1 VCGIAGIFHLRNH
14 HDVTLESIKRMIGVL
29 RHRGPD
35 GSGIY
40 LDDYVALGHTR
51 LSILDLSKGS
61 QPIHNEDQNLWI
73 IYNGEIFNYLE
84 LKDDLVKKGH
94 SFYTK
99 TDTEVLLHL
108 YEEYGC
114 SCLNRLNGQYAF
126 AIWDLKKKELFLARD
141 RVGICPLYYT
151 HHNGSFVFGSE
162 MKSIFM
168 AENIYREID
177 PTAINQ
183 IFTFWTTLPG
193 NSVFKNIK
201 ELPPGH
207 YLKISNN
214 QIVLKE
220 YWNIAFSPPTEQ
232 LDLSIKNINNE
243 IYELLIDAIRLRL
256 RSDVPV
262 GCYLSG
268 GLDSS
273 IITSLV
279 VNNFN
284 NKVKTFG
291 IRFNED
297 KFDEGTYQDI
307 MVKSLKC
314 NHSFEIVSNKNIGA
328 ALEEVVWH
336 TETPLLRTA
345 PAPLFLLSK
354 LVNREGFRVVL
365 TGEGADEV
373 FGGYNIFREAKVR
386 NFWAHQPNSK
396 FRGLLIKKL
405 YPYVFDNLK
414 TTAMQESFFA
424 SGLKNTNDPFFS
436 HYIRWKNTSR
446 IKTFLTDE
454 FKAFC
459 DINKDYEK
467 LKQILPPS
475 FETWDFLAKAQ
486 FIEMKLFLSNY
497 LLSSQGDRMAMANSL
512 EIRVPYL
519 DHRIIEFM
527 GQVPSKWK
535 IKGLNE
541 KYLLKST
548 FKQILPV
555 EIVNR
560 PKHPYRAPIKQSIL
574 DNEMSEYFREM
585 LSEHTLK
592 SFGLFDVS
600 KVQKLLHKF
609 KNAIN
614 SGESENMALIGILS
628 SQIIYDRFI
637 RNFPKSLSYPISL
650 NLLIDRRTIN
660 LDKI

>member
-1 VCGIAGIFHLRNH
+1 MCGIAGIVNLRNNCNIS
-14 HDVTLESIKRMIGVL
+14 LESIKRMIGVL
-29 RHRGPD
+29 GHRGPNE
-35 GSGIY
+35 SGIY
-40 LDDYVALGHTR
+40 LDDFIGLGHTR

-84 LKDDLVKKGH
+84 LKDDLLRKGH
-94 SFYTK
+94 SFYTN

-114 SCLNRLNGQYAF
+114 SCLSKLNGQFAF
-126 AIWDLKKKELFLARD
+126 AIWDLKNKELFLARD

-151 HHNGSFVFGSE
+151 HHNGTFIFGSE
-162 MKSIFM
+162 IKSIFM
-168 AENIYREID
+168 VETICREID
-177 PTAINQ
+177 PVAINQ

-193 NSVFKNIK
+193 NSVFKNIN

-214 QIVLKE
+214 HEVLKK
-220 YWNIAFSPPTEQ
+220 YWDISFCPPTEQ
-232 LDLSIKNINNE
+232 LDTSIENICDE
-243 IYELLIDAIRLRL
+243 IQELLIDSIRLRL

-291 IRFNED
+291 IRFKED
-297 KFDEGTYQDI
+297 KFDEGIYQNI
-307 MVKSLKC
+307 MVTSLKC
-314 NHSFEIVSNKNIGA
+314 NHSFEIVSNAMIGS
-328 ALEEVVWH
+328 ALEDVLWH

-345 PAPLFLLSK
+345 PVPLFLLSK

-386 NFWAHQPNSK
+386 NFWAKQPNSK
-396 FRGLLIKKL
+396 FRGSLFSKL
-405 YPYVFDNLK
+405 YPYVFDNPK
-414 TTAMQESFFA
+414 ARAIKQSFFA
-424 SGLKNTNDPFFS
+424 KGLGKTEDPFFS
-436 HYIRWKNTSR
+436 HLIRWQNTSR
-446 IKTFLTDE
+446 IKTFLSDE
-454 FKAFC
+454 FKTVTYFQN
-459 DINKDYEK
+459 DFDE
-467 LKQILPPS
+467 LKKILPDS
-475 FETWDFLAKAQ
+475 YGDWDFLAKAQ
-486 FIEMKLFLSNY
+486 YIEMKLFLSNY

-527 GQVPSKWK
+527 GQVSSKWK

-541 KYLLKST
+541 KYILKRT
-548 FKQILPV
+548 FKQILPD

-560 PKHPYRAPIKQSIL
+560 PKHPYRAPIRQSIL
-574 DNEMSEYFREM
+574 NNDMSEYFREM
-585 LSEHTLK
+585 LSENTLK
-592 SFGLFDVS
+592 SFGLFDVN
-600 KVQKLLHKF
+600 KVQKLIDKF
-609 KNAIN
+609 QAVRNL
-614 SGESENMALIGILS
+614 GESENMALIGILS
-628 SQIIYDRFI
+628 SQIINDRFI
-637 RNFPKSLSYPISL
+637 HNFPKRLTDPNSLTIL
-650 NLLIDRRTIN
+650 VDRRTN
-660 LDKI
+660 KFG